1 MNLLSKT
8 VKFILLFN
16 IKIIIFILFI
26 FINCKSIN
34 NFIRKNNNEDY
45 KICFW
50 NINLNKSLDLTD
62 KIKLSMVLDF
72 SKSCD
77 IVSFIG
83 IYNTINNYS
92 IEFEQQFEKI
102 SEEYICMEGNSKLK
116 NKPLEEK
123 YVTCIKSE
131 LSPDIEKIEFEE
143 VNSSIKNPPTL
154 FLMNINEKKVLIV
167 PYASNPGNKNDL
179 KEFSDIVDF
188 SYKNFS
194 DRRIFFG
201 GSFYFDTEFHKV
213 EFLYSLPYYLILE
226 KLIDEPSTLSNQK
239 ADVIFSDPRTSKNCK
254 GSVIQLNKF
263 FKDYKEKSDI
273 QNYFNHLPV
282 VVNCRFN

>member
-1 MNLLSKT
+1 MISFL
-8 VKFILLFN
+8 ID
-16 IKIIIFILFI
+16 
-26 FINCKSIN
+26 CKSTT
-34 NFIRKNNNEDY
+34 NFIRKNNNENY

-50 NINLNKSLDLTD
+50 NISLSKSLELSE
-62 KIKLSMVLDF
+62 KIKVSMVLDF

-83 IYNTINNYS
+83 INNNINNYS
-92 IEFEQQFEKI
+92 TEFEQQFERI

-116 NKPLEEK
+116 NKSFEEK

-143 VNSSIKNPPTL
+143 INSSHKNPPTL

-167 PYASNPGNKNDL
+167 PYSSTPGNKKDL
-179 KEFSDIVDF
+179 KEFSDVVDF

-201 GSFYFDTEFHKV
+201 GSFYFDTEFQKV

-254 GSVIQLNKF
+254 GSVVSLNYF
-263 FKDYKEKSDI
+263 FKDDKEKSNT
-273 QNYFNHLPV
+273 QNYFNHLPI